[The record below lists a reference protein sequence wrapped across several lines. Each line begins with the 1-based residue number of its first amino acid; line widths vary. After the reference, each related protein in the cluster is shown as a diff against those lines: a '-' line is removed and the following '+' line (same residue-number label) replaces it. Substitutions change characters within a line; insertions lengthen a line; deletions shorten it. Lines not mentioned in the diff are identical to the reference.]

1 MNVLVR
7 THIQTTA
14 KEQGSSLVLSHSI
27 QAHSTLI
34 FTHLSPRHTQVHKKK
49 WANVNKHAHTHACT
63 ESYPALFLAVPLPSP
78 DLHHSMN
85 KAAER
90 WRKWAHIG
98 KRKVGGVVWCLEQRD
113 GGVGREK
120 RGKEKHTHTYTLAK
134 TNRFSSISPPW
145 NDSFS
150 SVSRPHLQQCSQRR
164 QQRAFSKHRGCRA
177 LKQQKCLATASGL
190 TPEGR
195 LALSESETKAASAWL
210 WVIES
215 PCRLSSTFEQQF
227 GTFCQ

>member
-34 FTHLSPRHTQVHKKK
+34 FTHLSPRHTQVHKKI
-49 WANVNKHAHTHACT
+49 WANVNKHAHTRACT

-98 KRKVGGVVWCLEQRD
+98 KRKGGGVVSGAERWGCGEGEERQR
-113 GGVGREK
+113 E
-120 RGKEKHTHTYTLAK
+120 THTLWQKRTA
-134 TNRFSSISPPW
+134 SPP
-145 NDSFS
+145 SPRREMIV
-150 SVSRPHLQQCSQRR
+150 SVLSADLTCNNAPRGGSR
-164 QQRAFSKHRGCRA
+164 
-177 LKQQKCLATASGL
+177 
-190 TPEGR
+190 GR
-195 LALSESETKAASAWL
+195 FPNTGDAG
-210 WVIES
+210 
-215 PCRLSSTFEQQF
+215 P
-227 GTFCQ
+227 